1 LDWHHEARDSKEE
14 GGPQGRRQS
23 GRTPGRTGPGA
34 AAADYDLVLF
44 ISGASDRS
52 RVALANIKA
61 IANQHLNGRYRL
73 SVVDLYQQPERA
85 REHEIIAVPMLVK
98 RLPQPLRRLIG
109 DLSDEDRVMVGLDIV
124 AKPRNGRG

>member
-1 LDWHHEARDSKEE
+1 MKRATPKTKVSRTA
-14 GGPQGRRQS
+14 GRK
-23 GRTPGRTGPGA
+23 A
-34 AAADYDLVLF
+34 AASRAAQIRVTAAVDYDLVLF

-52 RVALANIKA
+52 RLALANVKA

-85 REHEIIAVPMLVK
+85 REHEIIAVPTLVK

-124 AKPRNGRG
+124 PKSRTGQG

>member
-1 LDWHHEARDSKEE
+1 MTRATAAKKKTASRK
-14 GGPQGRRQS
+14 
-23 GRTPGRTGPGA
+23 A
-34 AAADYDLVLF
+34 AAPRARRIRASAAVDYDLVLF

-52 RVALANIKA
+52 RLALANIKA
-61 IANQHLNGRYRL
+61 IANEHLNGRYRL

-85 REHEIIAVPMLVK
+85 REHEIIAVPTLVK

-124 AKPRNGRG
+124 PKLRAGRG

>member
-1 LDWHHEARDSKEE
+1 MKRATPKKKVSRTA
-14 GGPQGRRQS
+14 GRK
-23 GRTPGRTGPGA
+23 A
-34 AAADYDLVLF
+34 AATRAARIRVTAAVDYDLVLF

-52 RVALANIKA
+52 RVALANVKA

-85 REHEIIAVPMLVK
+85 REHEIIAVPTLVK

-124 AKPRNGRG
+124 PKSRTGPG